1 MIFSIA
7 KPRSNDR
14 NSKSVVGTQGDLSD
28 SCWSNCPCARIG
40 FAARL
45 RTLLMRMPRGSHV
58 VIMGDSLVFYRRIR
72 QM

>member
-28 SCWSNCPCARIG
+28 SCWSNCLCARID
-40 FAARL
+40 FTARL

-58 VIMGDSLVFYRRIR
+58 VIMGDSLVFHRRIR